1 MASWSLLILS
11 TCITSENVVSSS
23 SEKSIGSNKRHNLV
37 GSRIQFVR
45 LKIFIN
51 WFKRWSFSINKFT
64 FKSPVIIIR
73 GDDSNAL
80 SNMKVFPEVIY
91 CNRGP
96 INSTYKNFKS
106 REDYF

>member
-1 MASWSLLILS
+1 M
-11 TCITSENVVSSS
+11 TSENVVSSS
-23 SEKSIGSNKRHNLV
+23 SEKSIGSNKAPNLV

-45 LKIFIN
+45 LKIFII

-80 SNMKVFPEVIY
+80 SIEM
-91 CNRGP
+91 
-96 INSTYKNFKS
+96 
-106 REDYF
+106 